1 MRFIDILYRKA
12 DGIAWLTINR
22 PEVYNAI
29 RGKTSDDM
37 VEALTDAAE
46 DDSVRVVVIS
56 GAGPNAFSSGRD
68 QGQQRRMTAAH
79 EGTSEVRYFDVIRTM
94 PKPVLAM
101 VDGYAIGSGNI
112 LAYIC
117 DFTICSEGSRFG
129 QTGARVGSP
138 ASGYFVSYLQR
149 VVGEKRAREIWMLCR
164 QYTAREALAL
174 GLVNAVVPAAELETE
189 VLRWCEDIK
198 AVSPRILQLQ
208 KLSFNEASDYM
219 RGPTPTQR
227 YDPDYQ
233 KSEEAEERRRAFL
246 ERRKPD
252 AAKNLPYLQIRS

>member
-1 MRFIDILYRKA
+1 MRFTDIIYRKV
-12 DGIAWLTINR
+12 DGVAWLTINR
-22 PEVYNAI
+22 PEVYNAV
-29 RGKTSDDM
+29 RGKTSDEM
-37 VEALTDAAE
+37 VETLTDAAQ
-46 DDSVRVVVIS
+46 DGNIRVVVIN

-68 QGQQRRMTAAH
+68 QAQQRMTSAY
-79 EGTSEVRYFDVIRTM
+79 EGTSEVRYFDVIRDM
-94 PKPVLAM
+94 PKPVIAM

-112 LAYIC
+112 LAYMC
-117 DFTICSEGSRFG
+117 DFTICSDRSRFG
-129 QTGARVGSP
+129 QTGPRVGSP

-149 VVGEKRAREIWMLCR
+149 VVGEKKAREIWILCR
-164 QYTAREALAL
+164 QYTAQEALDL
-174 GLVNAVVPAAELETE
+174 GLVNSVVPAAQLEAE
-189 VLRWCEDIK
+189 VRRWCEDIK
-198 AVSPRILQLQ
+198 GVSPRIVQLQ

-252 AAKNLPYLQIRS
+252 AAKNLPYLQIPS

>member
-1 MRFIDILYRKA
+1 MRFTDILYRKA

-22 PEVYNAI
+22 PEVYNAV
-29 RGKTSDDM
+29 RGKTSDEM

-46 DDSVRVVVIS
+46 DGAIRVVVMS
-56 GAGPNAFSSGRD
+56 GTGPNAFSSGRD
-68 QGQQRRMTAAH
+68 QGQQRMTAAY
-79 EGTSEVRYFDVIRTM
+79 EGTSEVRYFDVIRAM
-94 PKPVLAM
+94 PKPVIAM

-117 DFTICSEGSRFG
+117 DFTICSDRSRFG
-129 QTGARVGSP
+129 QTGPRVGSP

-149 VVGEKRAREIWMLCR
+149 MVGEKRAREIWMLCR
-164 QYTAREALAL
+164 QYTAQEALTL
-174 GLVNAVVPAAELETE
+174 GLVNAVVPAAELEAE

-198 AVSPRILQLQ
+198 GVSPRILQLQ
-208 KLSFNEASDYM
+208 KISFNEASDYM

-246 ERRKPD
+246 ERRRPD
-252 AAKNLPYLQIRS
+252 PTKNLPYLQIQS

>member
-1 MRFIDILYRKA
+1 MRFTDIVYRQE
-12 DGIAWLTINR
+12 DGVAWLTINR

-29 RGKTSDDM
+29 RGQTSDEM
-37 VEALTDAAE
+37 VEVLQDIAA
-46 DDSVRVVVIS
+46 DGSIRVAVIS

-68 QGQQRRMTAAH
+68 QGQQRRTAAY
-79 EGTSEVRYFDVIRTM
+79 EGSSEVRYFDLIRSIPQPVI
-94 PKPVLAM
+94 AM

-112 LAYIC
+112 LAYTC
-117 DFTICSEGSRFG
+117 DFTICSDRSRFG
-129 QTGARVGSP
+129 QTGPRVGSP

-164 QYTAREALAL
+164 QYTAHEALEM
-174 GLVNAVVPAAELETE
+174 GLVNAVVPASDLQAE
-189 VLRWCEDIK
+189 VLRWCEDMK
-198 AVSPRILQLQ
+198 GVSPRILQLQ

-233 KSEEAEERRRAFL
+233 KSEEAEERRLAFL

-252 AAKNLPYLQIRS
+252 VGKNLPYLHIPS

>member
-1 MRFIDILYRKA
+1 MRFTDIVYRQE
-12 DGIAWLTINR
+12 DGVAWLTINR

-29 RGKTSDDM
+29 RGQTSDEM
-37 VEALTDAAE
+37 VEVLEDIAA
-46 DDSVRVVVIS
+46 DGSIRVAVIS

-68 QGQQRRMTAAH
+68 QGQQRLTAAY
-79 EGTSEVRYFDVIRTM
+79 EGSSEVRYFDLIRSIPQPVI
-94 PKPVLAM
+94 AM

-112 LAYIC
+112 LAYTC
-117 DFTICSEGSRFG
+117 DFTICSDRSRFG
-129 QTGARVGSP
+129 QTGPRVGSP

-164 QYTAREALAL
+164 QYTAHEALEM
-174 GLVNAVVPAAELETE
+174 GLVNAVVPASDLQAE
-189 VLRWCEDIK
+189 VLRWCEDMK
-198 AVSPRILQLQ
+198 GVSPRILQLQ

-219 RGPTPTQR
+219 RGPAPTQR

-233 KSEEAEERRRAFL
+233 KSEEAEERRLAFL

-252 AAKNLPYLQIRS
+252 AAKNLPYLQIPS

>member
-1 MRFIDILYRKA
+1 MRFTDIVYRQE
-12 DGIAWLTINR
+12 DGVAWLTINR

-29 RGKTSDDM
+29 RGQTSDEM
-37 VEALTDAAE
+37 VEALQDIAA
-46 DDSVRVVVIS
+46 DGSIRVAVIS

-68 QGQQRRMTAAH
+68 QGQQRLTAAY
-79 EGTSEVRYFDVIRTM
+79 EGSSEVRYFDLIRSIPQPVI
-94 PKPVLAM
+94 AM

-112 LAYIC
+112 LAYTC
-117 DFTICSEGSRFG
+117 DFTICSDRSRFG
-129 QTGARVGSP
+129 QTGPRVGSP

-164 QYTAREALAL
+164 QYTAHEALEM
-174 GLVNAVVPAAELETE
+174 GLVNAVVPASELQAE
-189 VLRWCEDIK
+189 VLRWCEDMK
-198 AVSPRILQLQ
+198 GVSPRILQLQ

-219 RGPTPTQR
+219 RGPAPTQR

-233 KSEEAEERRRAFL
+233 KSEEAEERRLAFL

-252 AAKNLPYLQIRS
+252 AAKNLPYLQIPS

>member
-1 MRFIDILYRKA
+1 MRFTDIVYRQE
-12 DGIAWLTINR
+12 DGVAWLTINR

-29 RGKTSDDM
+29 RGQTSDEM
-37 VEALTDAAE
+37 VEVLQDIAA
-46 DDSVRVVVIS
+46 DGSIRVAVIS

-68 QGQQRRMTAAH
+68 QGQQRLTAAY
-79 EGTSEVRYFDVIRTM
+79 EGSSEVRYFDLIRSIPQPVI
-94 PKPVLAM
+94 AM

-112 LAYIC
+112 LAYTC
-117 DFTICSEGSRFG
+117 DFTICSDRSRFG
-129 QTGARVGSP
+129 QTGPRVGSP

-164 QYTAREALAL
+164 QYTAHEALEM
-174 GLVNAVVPAAELETE
+174 GLVNAVVPASDLQAE
-189 VLRWCEDIK
+189 VLRWCEDMK
-198 AVSPRILQLQ
+198 GVSPRILQLQ

-233 KSEEAEERRRAFL
+233 KSEEAEERRLAFL

-252 AAKNLPYLQIRS
+252 AAKNLPYLHIPS

>member
-1 MRFIDILYRKA
+1 MRFTDILYRKA
-12 DGIAWLTINR
+12 DGVAWLTINR
-22 PEVYNAI
+22 PEAYNAV
-29 RGKTSDDM
+29 RGKTSDEM
-37 VEALTDAAE
+37 VEALTDAAQ
-46 DDSVRVVVIS
+46 DDAIRVVVIS

-68 QGQQRRMTAAH
+68 QAQQRMTAAY
-79 EGTSEVRYFDVIRTM
+79 EGTSEVRYFDVIRAM
-94 PKPVLAM
+94 PKPVIAM

-117 DFTICSEGSRFG
+117 DFTICSDRSRFG
-129 QTGARVGSP
+129 QTGPRVGSP

-149 VVGEKRAREIWMLCR
+149 MVGEKKAREIWMLCR
-164 QYTAREALAL
+164 QYTAQEALNM
-174 GLVNAVVPAAELETE
+174 GLVNTVVPAEQLADE

-198 AVSPRILQLQ
+198 GVSPRILQLQ
-208 KLSFNEASDYM
+208 KLSFNEASDDM

-252 AAKNLPYLQIRS
+252 AAKNLPYLRIPS